1 MSSEA
6 AIQRGR
12 GLVSNPAFFM
22 IFLIAA
28 AMGIA
33 GVMTIGISGVWG
45 WVLVAIEGVLFA
57 VAALTGLGE
66 KLFVGLIALFGLFGG
81 AVSTYV
87 VFYLWGPMHE
97 QYLWA
102 GLLSLLIVVLPV
114 ASIAGERV
122 LPLFVAFLAGVWGV
136 ISVIVLVMVLFHVG
150 LEP

>member
-66 KLFVGLIALFGLFGG
+66 SSSSA
-81 AVSTYV
+81 
-87 VFYLWGPMHE
+87 
-97 QYLWA
+97 
-102 GLLSLLIVVLPV
+102 
-114 ASIAGERV
+114 
-122 LPLFVAFLAGVWGV
+122 
-136 ISVIVLVMVLFHVG
+136 
-150 LEP
+150 